1 MPGLTPISTLRRVE
15 LRRAAYEV
23 ASRHGFHAMTIE
35 QVARHSGVSKG
46 MVHQYF
52 ANKQDLM
59 EHAVRYA
66 HFVYRKGIL
75 DRLKLAKTPS
85 ERLWSIVEG
94 TFAPENFNPGVCRL
108 WLTVFDAL
116 KHDQKL
122 ARLYRVLDKRSVTL
136 TIATLKQLTGEAEL
150 EPVAY
155 SIMALMDGL
164 WALSATEPDV
174 SREAA
179 LSIIAGYIH
188 RNIPRFD
195 MSVVSLP
202 AQDDRSPKK

>member
-1 MPGLTPISTLRRVE
+1 
-15 LRRAAYEV
+15 
-23 ASRHGFHAMTIE
+23 
-35 QVARHSGVSKG
+35 
-46 MVHQYF
+46 
-52 ANKQDLM
+52 M

-66 HFVYRKGIL
+66 HFVYRKSIL

-94 TFAPENFNPGVCRL
+94 TFAPENFNLGVCRL

-122 ARLYRVLDKRSVTL
+122 ARLYRILDKRSIAL
-136 TIATLKQLTGEAEL
+136 TITTLKQLTGEAEL

-179 LSIIAGYIH
+179 LSIIAGYIQ

-202 AQDDRSPKK
+202 APDDRSPKK